1 MAEMIAIRNLTKRF
15 GAITAVDDVSFT
27 VGRGEVLG
35 FLGPNG
41 AGKST
46 TMKMLAGFL
55 APTAG
60 TAAVCGY
67 DVQQQPIRAKAE
79 LGYLPEGAPAYP
91 DMTPRGFLGFVAAVR
106 GFDGAERVKRIDSA
120 VARANLQDVLEQP
133 IETLSKGFKR
143 RVGLAQALIHDPKV
157 LVLDEPT
164 DGLDPNQKYEVR
176 RLIET
181 MAADKAIVVSTHI
194 LEEVEA
200 VCTRVIIIAGGRVVA
215 DGTPV
220 DLAARDPIHNA
231 VLVRLDPA
239 AVAAA
244 RQKLGALAGVAS
256 VEAIT
261 DGTGLIVHPA
271 DGRPLV
277 TEIGAL
283 ARGEPWRVSEL
294 RVEHGRLET
303 VFRHIT
309 GGLKSAAPAASA

>member
-1 MAEMIAIRNLTKRF
+1 MDDMIAIRNLTKRF
-15 GAITAVDDVSFT
+15 GAITAVDDVSFA
-27 VGRGEVLG
+27 VRRGEVLG

-55 APTAG
+55 APSAG
-60 TAAVCGY
+60 SAAVCGF
-67 DVQQQPIRAKAE
+67 DVQQQPIQAKSQ

-106 GFDGAERVKRIDSA
+106 GFDGAERAKRIA
-120 VARANLQDVLEQP
+120 VAVERANLQGVLEQP
-133 IETLSKGFKR
+133 IDTLSKGFKR

-164 DGLDPNQKYEVR
+164 DGLDPNQKFEVR

-200 VCTRVIIIAGGRVVA
+200 ACTRVIIIAGGRVVA
-215 DGTPV
+215 DGTPA

-231 VLVRLDPA
+231 VMLRLDPA
-239 AVAAA
+239 SAEPA
-244 RQKLGALAGVAS
+244 RRKLRELGGIRTIDTLDDGALLVR
-256 VEAIT
+256 
-261 DGTGLIVHPA
+261 PA
-271 DGRPLV
+271 DGRSLV
-277 TEIGAL
+277 AEISVL
-283 ARGEPWRVSEL
+283 VRTEPWRVSEL
-294 RVEHGRLET
+294 KVEHGRLET
-303 VFRHIT
+303 VFRQIT
-309 GGLKSAAPAASA
+309 GGLAGGAAPRAAA